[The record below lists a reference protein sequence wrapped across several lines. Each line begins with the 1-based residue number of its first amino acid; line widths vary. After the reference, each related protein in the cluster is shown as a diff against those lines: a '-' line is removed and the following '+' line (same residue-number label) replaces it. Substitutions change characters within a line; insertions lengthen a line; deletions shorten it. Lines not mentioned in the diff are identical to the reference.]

1 LYKICENPNR
11 GRVGETRF
19 RTALVRLFGRK
30 KEENIPT
37 RMSREEMPLQPMPSA
52 PPMSVPMPQVKCMT
66 APMSVK
72 MKTPTRR
79 INIEEYAESS
89 SESEEMPFT
98 MRTRR
103 VRYTDVPEVKIV
115 KRRAPT
121 PPTTTL
127 VTEYYLRD
135 QVPYALDY

>member
-1 LYKICENPNR
+1 
-11 GRVGETRF
+11 
-19 RTALVRLFGRK
+19 
-30 KEENIPT
+30 
-37 RMSREEMPLQPMPSA
+37 
-52 PPMSVPMPQVKCMT
+52 MSVPMPQVKCMT

-103 VRYTDVPEVKIV
+103 VRLNDVPEVKIV

-121 PPTTTL
+121 PPHYHL
-127 VTEYYLRD
+127 GH
-135 QVPYALDY
+135 

>member
-1 LYKICENPNR
+1 
-11 GRVGETRF
+11 
-19 RTALVRLFGRK
+19 
-30 KEENIPT
+30 
-37 RMSREEMPLQPMPSA
+37 
-52 PPMSVPMPQVKCMT
+52 MSVPMPQVKCMT

-79 INIEEYAESS
+79 INIEEYSS

-103 VRYTDVPEVKIV
+103 VRLNDVPEVKIV
-115 KRRAPT
+115 KRRALT
-121 PPTTTL
+121 PPSTL